1 MPKKLTERQQLAIQF
16 LDQFDA
22 LERKEC
28 DAASW
33 LSLKFSIDRGAA
45 VSLMHSV
52 SEAREKARA
61 TIAARDAQRLDLWP
75 ELLRQLDR
83 ASDLL
88 SVCDL
93 DAPSDVADMA
103 DIRQT
108 LARARELR

>member
-1 MPKKLTERQQLAIQF
+1 MTDLA
-16 LDQFDA
+16 
-22 LERKEC
+22 K
-28 DAASW
+28 
-33 LSLKFSIDRGAA
+33 LSLLELVAVRDRAADVQAELCRRDEAAKAGADKLA
-45 VSLMHSV
+45 
-52 SEAREKARA
+52 
-61 TIAARDAQRLDLWP
+61 LWP

>member
-1 MPKKLTERQQLAIQF
+1 MTDLPPDVAQLHGEPRLERLTELPPKYVEVSVPGKQTVWLEAETAAQVQL
-16 LDQFDA
+16 
-22 LERKEC
+22 
-28 DAASW
+28 
-33 LSLKFSIDRGAA
+33 
-45 VSLMHSV
+45 
-52 SEAREKARA
+52 
-61 TIAARDAQRLDLWP
+61 DAQRLALWP

-108 LARARELR
+108 LARARELK

>member
-1 MPKKLTERQQLAIQF
+1 MTDLPTDVAQLHG
-16 LDQFDA
+16 DPTD
-22 LERKEC
+22 
-28 DAASW
+28 
-33 LSLKFSIDRGAA
+33 
-45 VSLMHSV
+45 
-52 SEAREKARA
+52 
-61 TIAARDAQRLDLWP
+61 RDAQRLALWP

-93 DAPSDVADMA
+93 DAPSDVADIA

>member
-1 MPKKLTERQQLAIQF
+1 
-16 LDQFDA
+16 
-22 LERKEC
+22 
-28 DAASW
+28 
-33 LSLKFSIDRGAA
+33 
-45 VSLMHSV
+45 
-52 SEAREKARA
+52 
-61 TIAARDAQRLDLWP
+61 
-75 ELLRQLDR
+75 LDR

>member
-1 MPKKLTERQQLAIQF
+1 MMDDKEPPPLLTK
-16 LDQFDA
+16 D
-22 LERKEC
+22 
-28 DAASW
+28 
-33 LSLKFSIDRGAA
+33 
-45 VSLMHSV
+45 
-52 SEAREKARA
+52 EARARDERLA
-61 TIAARDAQRLDLWP
+61 RKVRDAQRLDLWP